1 MAAKTEKRTNR
12 RPARSSTKTR
22 TAPLGGARL
31 VELVNRMALEA
42 DRDERQ
48 LRELIRTL
56 IAAGRTS
63 EADRLLAA
71 WDHRAAG
78 DVLRQHARR
87 ERAETG

>member
-1 MAAKTEKRTNR
+1 MAAKTKKRTSP

-22 TAPLGGARL
+22 PALLGGARL

-42 DRDERQ
+42 DRDEKQ
-48 LRELIRTL
+48 LRELIRSL
-56 IAAGRTS
+56 IAAGQTR
-63 EADRLLAA
+63 EADRLLVA

-78 DVLRQHARR
+78 DVLRQHARC

>member
-1 MAAKTEKRTNR
+1 MAPKTEKRTSR
-12 RPARSSTKTR
+12 RPAQSSAKTR
-22 TAPLGGARL
+22 QTIIGGARL

-48 LRELIRTL
+48 LRELIRAL
-56 IAAGRTS
+56 IAAGRTK

-78 DVLRQHARR
+78 DVLRQHTGC
-87 ERAETG
+87 ECAETG